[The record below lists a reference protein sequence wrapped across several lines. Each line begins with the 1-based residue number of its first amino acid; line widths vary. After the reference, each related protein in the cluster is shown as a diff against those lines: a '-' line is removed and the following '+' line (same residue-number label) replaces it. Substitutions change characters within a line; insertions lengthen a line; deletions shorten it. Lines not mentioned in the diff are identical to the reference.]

1 MNYKT
6 FVKMPKRF
14 TDTEK
19 WKKPFIRNL
28 SAPYKL
34 LWLYICDDCD
44 HSGIWQVDIDVAKI
58 RIGEDINE
66 QDAIKFFDDKII
78 KIDNGN
84 KWFIPSFID
93 FQYPSG
99 LNPDNKAHGGI
110 IKMLIK
116 YNLIDDQL
124 KPLSSPLQGDKD
136 MVKDKVMDKD
146 KVKEEIELPFFSN
159 EFIEIWEAWKDYKK
173 KEFKFTYKTSQS
185 ELAALNGLVTL
196 SNGNEDIAIKIIN
209 QSLANGWK
217 GLFNLKEDAKRT
229 SNNTRK
235 LTKGEQFNLDAHNRI
250 YSTSYGAGDYDRLFG
265 GENTEHKLYH
275 I

>member
-1 MNYKT
+1 MS
-6 FVKMPKRF
+6 KRF

-44 HSGIWQVDIDVAKI
+44 HAGVWQVDIDVARI

-110 IKMLIK
+110 IKMLLK
-116 YNLIDDQL
+116 YKLIDDEF
-124 KPLSSPLQGDKD
+124 KPLNSPLQGDKD

-146 KVKEEIELPFFSN
+146 KFKEEIELPFFSK
-159 EFIEIWEAWKDYKK
+159 EFEEIWEAWKDYKK

-196 SNGNEDIAIKIIN
+196 SKGNEDIAIKIIN

-217 GLFNLKEDAKRT
+217 GLFNLKEDAKGT
-229 SNNTRK
+229 TNNTRK
-235 LTKGEQFNLDAHNRI
+235 LTKGEQFNLDGYNLVH
-250 YSTSYGAGDYDRLFG
+250 STSYGAADYDRILG
-265 GENTEHKLYH
+265 
-275 I
+275 

>member
-1 MNYKT
+1 MS
-6 FVKMPKRF
+6 KRF

-124 KPLSSPLQGDKD
+124 KPLSSPLQGDKV
-136 MVKDKVMDKD
+136 MVMDKVMDKD
-146 KVKEEIELPFFSN
+146 KVKEEIELPFFSK
-159 EFIEIWEAWKDYKK
+159 EFEELWESWKDYKK
-173 KEFKFTYKTSQS
+173 KEFKFTYKTKQS
-185 ELAALNGLVTL
+185 EVAALNALVTL
-196 SNGNEDIAIKIIN
+196 SKGNEDIAIKIIN
-209 QSLANGWK
+209 QSLANSWK
-217 GLFNLKEDAKRT
+217 GLFNLKEDAKGT
-229 SNNTRK
+229 TTNHRK
-235 LTKGEQFNLDAHNRI
+235 LNKHELDNLANYNFIH
-250 YSTSYGAGDYDRLFG
+250 STSYGEGDYDRICRG
-265 GENTEHKLYH
+265 QDTEPKLYH

>member
-1 MNYKT
+1 MS
-6 FVKMPKRF
+6 KRF

-44 HSGIWQVDIDVAKI
+44 HAGIWQVDIDVAKI

-110 IKMLIK
+110 VKILLK

-124 KPLSSPLQGDKD
+124 KPLNSPLQGDKV

-146 KVKEEIELPFFSN
+146 KVKEEIELPFVS
-159 EFIEIWEAWKDYKK
+159 EFFAEIWKAWKDYKK
-173 KEFKFTYKTSQS
+173 KEFKFTYKTNQS
-185 ELAALNGLVTL
+185 ELAALSELTKL
-196 SNGNEDIAIKIIN
+196 SNGQEDIAIKIIN
-209 QSLANGWK
+209 QSMANGWK
-217 GLFNLKEDAKRT
+217 GLFNLKEDAKGT
-229 SNNTRK
+229 SNNQRK
-235 LTKGEQFNLDAHNRI
+235 LNKYELEELRNYNYI
-250 YSTSYGAGDYDRLFG
+250 YSTSYGEGDFDRICRG
-265 GENTEHKLYH
+265 KNEESKLYH

>member
-1 MNYKT
+1 MS
-6 FVKMPKRF
+6 KRF

-66 QDAIKFFDDKII
+66 QDAIKFFEDKII

-116 YNLIDDQL
+116 YKLIDDQL
-124 KPLSSPLQGDKD
+124 KPLGSPLQGDKD

-146 KVKEEIELPFFSN
+146 KVKEEIELPFFSK
-159 EFIEIWEAWKDYKK
+159 EFEELWESWKDYKK
-173 KEFKFTYKTSQS
+173 KEFKFTYKTKQS
-185 ELAALNGLVTL
+185 EVAALNALVTL
-196 SNGNEDIAIKIIN
+196 SKGNEDIAIKIIN
-209 QSLANGWK
+209 QSLANSWK
-217 GLFNLKEDAKRT
+217 GLFNLKEDAKGT
-229 SNNTRK
+229 TTNHRK
-235 LTKGEQFNLDAHNRI
+235 LNKHELDNLANYNFIH
-250 YSTSYGAGDYDRLFG
+250 STSYGEGDYDRICRG
-265 GENTEHKLYH
+265 QDTEPKLYH